1 MHVRSATLKSRGESA
16 KRMVEDAV
24 LFKAALTPEQR
35 TKACFPISSEERM
48 NWHYVPRPRK
58 GLSFKEMD
66 GLQRRLALILIS
78 AGLSRDGWRKAV
90 RIMGLEKILGEIEG
104 RTARFERDPELFY
117 VSLFGDPAG
126 DLPWGWRLE
135 GHHVSLNFLVADGE
149 EIACTPNFLG
159 ANPARVPRGYSPEGL
174 RILEQEEELARALVA
189 SLAPEQRLRAM
200 FSSEAPPDILTGAD
214 PRVVIDAPLGV
225 AAMEFMERQRE
236 MLMDLIG
243 VYVRRIPED
252 LADSRMNQIVK
263 EGEKHIHFA
272 WAGAAE
278 PGRPH
283 YYRIHGPSF
292 LIEYDNTQN
301 NANHIHSVWRDLRN
315 DWGEDFLR
323 VHLKRSHRKDS
334 PAG

>member
-1 MHVRSATLKSRGESA
+1 MHVRSATLKSGGETA
-16 KRMVEDAV
+16 KRMVGDAV
-24 LFKAALTPEQR
+24 QFQAALTPDQR
-35 TKACFPISSEERM
+35 VKACFPISSDERM

-78 AGLSRDGWRKAV
+78 AGLSRNGWRKTV

-104 RTARFERDPELFY
+104 HSARFERDPDLFY
-117 VSLFGDPAG
+117 VSLFGDPTG
-126 DLPWGWRLE
+126 DPPWGWRLE
-135 GHHVSLNFLVADGE
+135 GHHVSLNFLVAGGE
-149 EIACTPNFLG
+149 KVACTPNFLG
-159 ANPARVPRGYSPEGL
+159 ANPARVPQGYSLEGL
-174 RILEQEEELARALVA
+174 RILEQEEELARALIV
-189 SLAPEQRLRAM
+189 SLAPELRLRAI
-200 FSSEAPPDILTGAD
+200 FSTEAPPDILTGAD
-214 PRVVIDAPLGV
+214 QKVAIDEPLGL

-236 MLMDLIG
+236 MLLDLIG
-243 VYVRRIPED
+243 EYVRRMPED
-252 LADSRMNQIVK
+252 LADSRMNQIVR

-323 VHLKRSHRKDS
+323 VHLKRSHRK
-334 PAG
+334 GCQVG